1 MGLFRRRAK
10 KSREQ
15 AAVLTE
21 QTNTAEVQPEVARR
35 EVIAEA
41 QPEVAAREVVA
52 EEQADV
58 AAREVV
64 AEKRAEAAPPDVA
77 VEEQAEVARREVT
90 AEARPNP
97 DSPGWGQTL
106 GQELGRARAHR
117 VSQE

>member
-15 AAVLTE
+15 AAVRTE
-21 QTNTAEVQPEVARR
+21 QTNTAEVQPEVAPR
-35 EVIAEA
+35 EVIAEV
-41 QPEVAAREVVA
+41 QPEVAPQEVIAEEQREVAAREVIA
-52 EEQADV
+52 EEQ
-58 AAREVV
+58 
-64 AEKRAEAAPPDVA
+64 P
-77 VEEQAEVARREVT
+77 EVARREVA

-106 GQELGRARAHR
+106 GQELGRARANR

>member
-21 QTNTAEVQPEVARR
+21 QTNTAEVQPEVAPR
-35 EVIAEA
+35 EVITEVQPEVAPREVITEV
-41 QPEVAAREVVA
+41 QPEVAAREEIA
-52 EEQADV
+52 EEPAEV
-58 AAREVV
+58 APREVI
-64 AEKRAEAAPPDVA
+64 A
-77 VEEQAEVARREVT
+77 EEQAEVARREVA

-106 GQELGRARAHR
+106 GQELGRARANR

>member
-21 QTNTAEVQPEVARR
+21 QTNTAEVQPEVAPR
-35 EVIAEA
+35 EVIAEV
-41 QPEVAAREVVA
+41 QPEVAPREVIA
-52 EEQADV
+52 
-58 AAREVV
+58 
-64 AEKRAEAAPPDVA
+64 
-77 VEEQAEVARREVT
+77 EEQAEVAPPEVIAEEQAEVGRREVA

-106 GQELGRARAHR
+106 GQELGRARANR

>member
-21 QTNTAEVQPEVARR
+21 QTNTAEVQPEVAPR
-35 EVIAEA
+35 EVIAEVQA
-41 QPEVAAREVVA
+41 EVAPREVIA
-52 EEQADV
+52 
-58 AAREVV
+58 
-64 AEKRAEAAPPDVA
+64 
-77 VEEQAEVARREVT
+77 EEQAEVAPPEVIAEEQAEVGRREVA

-106 GQELGRARAHR
+106 GQELGRARANR

>member
-35 EVIAEA
+35 EAIAKEQAEVARQEVIAEEKV
-41 QPEVAAREVVA
+41 EVARREVIA
-52 EEQADV
+52 EEKV
-58 AAREVV
+58 
-64 AEKRAEAAPPDVA
+64 
-77 VEEQAEVARREVT
+77 EVARREVT

-97 DSPGWGQTL
+97 DSPGWGQTI
-106 GQELGRARAHR
+106 GQEIGRARANR